1 MNILIW
7 LMART
12 ENKKKTVLHLIWQ
25 WHKTEEA
32 ENCAVW
38 LKGSSSEPTEPTEP
52 SANRA
57 NVPLPGGRSRVS
69 TRQTIWLPCLESC
82 RPGFHPGEGKF
93 ELNMNTSLIMCQDR
107 LSPLFEKRS
116 SAFFEGGRLEEREE
130 MRENFFLFFCEKSKH
145 TSGTSSCAQTILI
158 ANFVCRKVTVQSFM
172 TGTQKNPK
180 TQLVKC
186 LFNHGQT
193 ISLRENVF

>member
-1 MNILIW
+1 M
-7 LMART
+7 
-12 ENKKKTVLHLIWQ
+12 
-25 WHKTEEA
+25 
-32 ENCAVW
+32 W

-107 LSPLFEKRS
+107 LSPRFEKRS
-116 SAFFEGGRLEEREE
+116 SSFFWRGPSGRER
-130 MRENFFLFFCEKSKH
+130 RDAWKLFFFFYEKSKH
-145 TSGTSSCAQTILI
+145 TSGTSSCTQTILI

-180 TQLVKC
+180 NPTGEMP
-186 LFNHGQT
+186 F
-193 ISLRENVF
+193 